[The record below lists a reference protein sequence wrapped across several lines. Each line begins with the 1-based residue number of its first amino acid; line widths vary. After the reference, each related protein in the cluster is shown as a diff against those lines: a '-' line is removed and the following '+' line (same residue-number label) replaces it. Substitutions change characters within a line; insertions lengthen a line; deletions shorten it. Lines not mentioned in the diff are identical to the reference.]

1 MREEFAECISSMSET
16 AGGAIYLHENTL
28 FYSTF
33 LAPLTYN
40 FNVLMASDYY
50 LVSEFT

>member
-1 MREEFAECISSMSET
+1 MRKGLAEQVNSVNKT
-16 AGGAIYLHENTL
+16 AGGAIYLPENKL
-28 FYSTF
+28 LSSTF
-33 LAPLTYN
+33 VAPLTYN